1 MYENEG
7 APLIWILEMY
17 ENEGAPLIWISNLSN
32 ICIQYIHVEVLY
44 AV

>member
-32 ICIQYIHVEVLY
+32 IYIHVEVLY